1 MSNKYLRRTGRKTT
15 AYKEDVRLR
24 GRLRG
29 QGGERFCSVQAT
41 KMSTHADEMGE
52 PLRITYEGVTVSD
65 RDDFPDGRYELTFG
79 FDGIK
84 LPLTRKDGCYHAG
97 RNLAKK

>member
-1 MSNKYLRRTGRKTT
+1 M
-15 AYKEDVRLR
+15 
-24 GRLRG
+24 
-29 QGGERFCSVQAT
+29 QAT
-41 KMSTHADEMGE
+41 KVSTHADEMGE